1 MSEMMEEILGLDAR
15 KLLPGSLI
23 LIEDSVAAKGA
34 FLLNYFLK
42 KLLAAPHA
50 SEDEAGGGTTRVLFL
65 ALSEPFSHYNRIS
78 RKQGCNLFSYRNS
91 GRLIFLDMVSDSN
104 EQQSSTQKHQY
115 TDRHLGK
122 SAQHVPSADSPGSI
136 WTKGLKQ
143 SALFGLYERV
153 NKCVKGQEM
162 QKSGEERTVII
173 IDDASLLEV
182 LAGGVQNE
190 VLAFLHYCR
199 ALYSGSHRCGVV
211 ALVHADTDSN
221 RGLSLPVDAGA
232 QSPAAALVQEL
243 EHSADVIVTVDPLS
257 TGLATDVHG
266 QVSVVHWTDALC
278 RAEFRRAPCTLQ
290 FKLLESSVL
299 FSHPGGKF

>member
-50 SEDEAGGGTTRVLFL
+50 SEDKAGGGTTRVLFL

-78 RKQGCNLFSYRNS
+78 RKQGCNLISYRNS
-91 GRLIFLDMVSDSN
+91 GRLIFLDMVS
-104 EQQSSTQKHQY
+104 EQQSSTQKH
-115 TDRHLGK
+115 H
-122 SAQHVPSADSPGSI
+122 
-136 WTKGLKQ
+136 
-143 SALFGLYERV
+143 ALFGLYERV
-153 NKCVKGQEM
+153 NECVKRQEI

-221 RGLSLPVDAGA
+221 RGLPLPVDAGA

-278 RAEFRRAPCTLQ
+278 SAEFRRAPCTLQ

>member
-50 SEDEAGGGTTRVLFL
+50 SVDEAGGGTTRVLFL

-78 RKQGCNLFSYRNS
+78 RKQGCNLISYRNS
-91 GRLIFLDMVSDSN
+91 GQLIFLDMVSDN
-104 EQQSSTQKHQY
+104 
-115 TDRHLGK
+115 
-122 SAQHVPSADSPGSI
+122 SPGSI

-153 NKCVKGQEM
+153 NECVKRRGM

-221 RGLSLPVDAGA
+221 RSLSLPVDGA

-278 RAEFRRAPCTLQ
+278 GAEFRRAPCTLQ

>member
-78 RKQGCNLFSYRNS
+78 RKQGCNLISYRNS
-91 GRLIFLDMVSDSN
+91 GRLIFLDMVSDN
-104 EQQSSTQKHQY
+104 
-115 TDRHLGK
+115 
-122 SAQHVPSADSPGSI
+122 PPGSI

-153 NKCVKGQEM
+153 NECVKRREM
-162 QKSGEERTVII
+162 QKSGEERTVLI

-190 VLAFLHYCR
+190 VLSFLHYCR

-278 RAEFRRAPCTLQ
+278 SAEFRRAPCTLQ

>member
-50 SEDEAGGGTTRVLFL
+50 SVDEAGGGTTRVLFL

-78 RKQGCNLFSYRNS
+78 RKQGCNLISYRNS
-91 GRLIFLDMVSDSN
+91 GQLIFLDMVSDN
-104 EQQSSTQKHQY
+104 
-115 TDRHLGK
+115 
-122 SAQHVPSADSPGSI
+122 SPGSI

-153 NKCVKGQEM
+153 NECVKRRGM

-221 RGLSLPVDAGA
+221 RSLSLPVDAGA

-278 RAEFRRAPCTLQ
+278 GAEFRRAPCTLQ